1 MKNKF
6 IAMLVGI
13 FLIPIACRTET
24 DYVDKEEAKQPFAV
38 FSTTSNNNV
47 AYRKNSKTGSDQI
60 DYASGFAYLLQRHD
74 SIHHKNNTGLVNSTN
89 ETTWDDELK
98 QHFIKKSSSAFIEFR
113 IKSQTVVQENQDKWV
128 VFPKIENGKVIDLV
142 GVVLSDSETDVRYY
156 YIDRESEFYKDN
168 VSLFQEKYNKYFTKS
183 NRTTANRDAADR
195 DIDEVT
201 LTHINRLP
209 WWDTG
214 KQSSKGDD
222 ASAGGGKCG
231 EYNDC
236 KKDDRGGSGGGGEKP
251 QDRNPCE
258 KIKKQ
263 NESTNYKI
271 KLNEYNKASNFSEKK
286 EKGFYETKDGWFYS
300 LEQSQST
307 SSSDGLKIPISSDIK
322 GYTHTHLNDYED
334 GTTDE
339 NGTPVIRQPIRMFSP
354 ADVNA
359 LMELTKLQSNGNY
372 GDLYGVML
380 SSSGNYTIKFTGTAA
395 DIKTGFD
402 TDDWREDY
410 KKFVQKE
417 SGSLE
422 KKFLRF
428 LSEKMGVKGISL
440 FKNNSDG
447 KTQKKSLSSNNNVQT
462 TDCP

>member
-6 IAMLVGI
+6 IAMLVGV

-24 DYVDKEEAKQPFAV
+24 DYVDKEEARQPFAV

-74 SIHHKNNTGLVNSTN
+74 SIHHKNNTGLVNSSN

-128 VFPKIENGKVIDLV
+128 VFPKIENDKVIDLV

-201 LTHINRLP
+201 LTHINRRP

-236 KKDDRGGSGGGGEKP
+236 KKDDRGGSGGGGESQNK
-251 QDRNPCE
+251 
-258 KIKKQ
+258 KI
-263 NESTNYKI
+263 I
-271 KLNEYNKASNFSEKK
+271 
-286 EKGFYETKDGWFYS
+286 DS
-300 LEQSQST
+300 L
-307 SSSDGLKIPISSDIK
+307 K
-322 GYTHTHLNDYED
+322 GYK
-334 GTTDE
+334 
-339 NGTPVIRQPIRMFSP
+339 V
-354 ADVNA
+354 
-359 LMELTKLQSNGNY
+359 
-372 GDLYGVML
+372 
-380 SSSGNYTIKFTGTAA
+380 
-395 DIKTGFD
+395 
-402 TDDWREDY
+402 
-410 KKFVQKE
+410 
-417 SGSLE
+417 
-422 KKFLRF
+422 LRIF
-428 LSEKMGVKGISL
+428 
-440 FKNNSDG
+440 
-447 KTQKKSLSSNNNVQT
+447 
-462 TDCP
+462 